1 MTSGPTD
8 VRFRSVYA
16 TAAGVRLH
24 ALVSPDPP
32 PGATDVVLV
41 HALAGTSGGMMR
53 LGRRLAASHRVWAVD
68 MPGHG
73 RSEPAGG
80 FDVDRLGAVLA
91 AWLRDR
97 VLHRPALVAASF
109 GCQVA
114 IEVAVREPA
123 LLDRLV
129 LVGPTVERG
138 TRSTLGFGAR
148 LAVDVTREP
157 MIFPA
162 VIQGA
167 LRNGPRVLLA
177 TLRAMADDPTDQK
190 LRAVEPPTLVVR
202 GGRDPFLHAAAARQ
216 AVATLPRGR
225 LVELPGLSHVPHFS
239 HPDAFVAAV
248 APFLA
253 NGGEVSQNGR
263 DA

>member
-1 MTSGPTD
+1 M
-8 VRFRSVYA
+8 
-16 TAAGVRLH
+16 RLH

-32 PGATDVVLV
+32 PGASDVVLV

-53 LGRRLAASHRVWAVD
+53 LGRRLAATHRVWAVD

-73 RSEPAGG
+73 RSAAASS
-80 FDVDRLGAVLA
+80 FAVDRLGAVLA
-91 AWLRDR
+91 AWLRER
-97 VLHRPALVAASF
+97 ELRRPALVAASF

-129 LVGPTVERG
+129 LIGPTLGRG
-138 TRSTLGFGAR
+138 ARSTLGFAAR

-157 MIFPA
+157 TIFPA

-167 LRNGPRVLLA
+167 LRNGPHVLLA
-177 TLRAMADDPTDQK
+177 TLRAMAGDAAEHK
-190 LRAVEPPTLVVR
+190 LRAVEPSTLVVR
-202 GGRDPFLHAAAARQ
+202 GGRDPFLPSATARH
-216 AVATLPRGR
+216 AVAVLPRGR

-239 HPDAFVAAV
+239 HPDELVAAV

-253 NGGEVSQNGR
+253 
-263 DA
+263 